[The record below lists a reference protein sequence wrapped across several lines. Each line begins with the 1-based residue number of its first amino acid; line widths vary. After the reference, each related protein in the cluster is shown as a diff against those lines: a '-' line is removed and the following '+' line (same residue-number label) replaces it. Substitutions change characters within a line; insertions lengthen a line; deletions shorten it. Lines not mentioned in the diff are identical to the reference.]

1 MLEWVVPIEAPRDD
15 PELVLQSLEVQ
26 GATLSAPDHPTVCE
40 DDVGEVGA
48 DIAYAEAE
56 QPRHCSP
63 RFVRWPN
70 LDVTISG
77 ASGSIRM
84 FRTTTR
90 ANRIRSR

>member
-56 QPRHCSP
+56 QRDIAHLTSCA
-63 RFVRWPN
+63 
-70 LDVTISG
+70 G
-77 ASGSIRM
+77 
-84 FRTTTR
+84 RTST
-90 ANRIRSR
+90 